1 MSTTTGLP
9 FTLDKH
15 HNPVSIKC
23 PICGEEMPPP
33 SSRFEAPLDVILWS
47 TEQFLI
53 HESLKHPESS
63 PLNSVAEQP

>member
-23 PICGEEMPPP
+23 PICGEEMPLPT
-33 SSRFEAPLDVILWS
+33 SGLAAPLNVILWS
-47 TEQFLI
+47 TEQFLK
-53 HESLKHPESS
+53 HESLKHPESRS
-63 PLNSVAEQP
+63 LNSVAQQP